1 MMTEKSFL
9 EQLTDTLDTEEELG
23 MEMTLEDLEDWDS
36 LSLVSFIAMANAS
49 YGKRITAEQISKAVT
64 VSDLYDL
71 VK

>member
-1 MMTEKSFL
+1 MMAEKSFL
-9 EQLTDTLDTEEELG
+9 EQLMDMLDTEEELG
-23 MEMTLEDLEDWDS
+23 MEMVLKDLEDWDS

-49 YGKRITAEQISKAVT
+49 YGKRITAEQIRKAVT

>member
-1 MMTEKSFL
+1 MTEESFL
-9 EQLTDTLDTEEELG
+9 EQLTDTLDTEENIG
-23 MEMTLEDLEDWDS
+23 MEMVLKDLEDWDS

-49 YGKRITAEQISKAVT
+49 YGKRITAEQIRKAVT

>member
-1 MMTEKSFL
+1 MAEKSFL
-9 EQLTDTLDTEEELG
+9 EQLMDMLDTEEELG
-23 MEMTLEDLEDWDS
+23 MEMVLKDLEDWDS

-49 YGKRITAEQISKAVT
+49 YGKRITAEQIRKAVT